1 MSMSMYTQIDSNKR
15 RTWGLFF
22 VFFALFIVVGWAFSY
37 FFQSSEILV
46 FAVIFAVVQSWVSY
60 FYSDKISLMA
70 TGAKPA
76 SRAEY
81 LELHRIVENLAI
93 TAGLPKPRIY
103 VINDPSPNAF
113 ATGRNPKHASIA
125 VTTGLMER
133 LEKNELEGVIAHEL
147 AHIGNYD
154 ILVMTVSVT
163 LVGAIVLASD
173 ILLRS
178 RFWSS
183 SDSDNRGN
191 SQAMLIA
198 IILAILAPIF
208 AKLIQLAVSRKRE
221 YLADASGALL
231 TRYPEGLATAL
242 EKIENHE
249 RPMKSANRAT
259 AHLFINEP
267 FGVDD
272 RKQSWLQTVFSTHPP
287 IPERVK
293 KLRKMA

>member
-1 MSMSMYTQIDSNKR
+1 M
-15 RTWGLFF
+15 
-22 VFFALFIVVGWAFSY
+22 
-37 FFQSSEILV
+37 
-46 FAVIFAVVQSWVSY
+46 AVIIAVIQSWVSY
-60 FYSDKISLMA
+60 FYSDKISLVA
-70 TGAKPA
+70 TGAKEAP
-76 SRAEY
+76 RDQY

-103 VINDPSPNAF
+103 VITDPSPNAF
-113 ATGRNPKHASIA
+113 ATGRNPKNAAIA

-178 RFWSS
+178 RFWGGS
-183 SDSDNRGN
+183 SDNNRSGGY
-191 SQAMLIA
+191 AALIA
-198 IILAILAPIF
+198 IALAILAPLF

-221 YLADASGALL
+221 YLADSSGAML
-231 TRYPEGLATAL
+231 TRYPEGLASAL
-242 EKIENHE
+242 EKIEAYE

-267 FGVDD
+267 FGVDEK
-272 RKQSWLQTVFSTHPP
+272 KQSWLTTVFSTHPP

-293 KLRKMA
+293 KLRQG

>member
-1 MSMSMYTQIDSNKR
+1 MFFVLLILVG
-15 RTWGLFF
+15 WGL
-22 VFFALFIVVGWAFSY
+22 SY
-37 FFQSSEILV
+37 YFQSSLILV
-46 FAVIFAVVQSWVSY
+46 IAVVVAVVQSWVSY
-60 FYSDKISLMA
+60 FYSDKISLLA
-70 TGAKPA
+70 TGAKQA
-76 SRAEY
+76 SRVEY

-93 TAGLPKPRIY
+93 TASLPKPGIY
-103 VINDPSPNAF
+103 VIKDPSPNAF

-125 VTTGLMER
+125 VTTGLLER

-147 AHIGNYD
+147 SHIGNYD

-163 LVGAIVLASD
+163 LIGTIVLASD
-173 ILLRS
+173 IILRS
-178 RFWSS
+178 FWFRGS
-183 SDSDNRGN
+183 SDNSRGGYVII
-191 SQAMLIA
+191 IA
-198 IILAILAPIF
+198 IALAILAPIF

-221 YLADASGALL
+221 FLADASGVLL

-242 EKIENHE
+242 EKIESHE

-267 FGVDD
+267 FGIDD
-272 RKQSWLQTVFSTHPP
+272 RKKQSWLKSIFSTHPP